1 MATDNTNTPTTKGM
15 GKEIGQ
21 SGTAIYKGIITLEEY
36 NAKMRG
42 KAGLRI
48 MDTMRRSDATV
59 RATLQVC
66 KLPILSTKWYIRPAS
81 DDEADQK
88 HARHIEREL
97 FKRNVVWHDFL
108 RECMSFF
115 DFGHSVAEKVLE
127 LTDFEGEQL
136 IGIKKIA
143 FRKQTTIQQWE
154 LSDGKP
160 GIKQLL
166 YNGTMVEIPMPK
178 LIVFTHDKEGDN
190 YEGVSLLRY
199 AYKHWDIKDKLDRI
213 NAVALEKMAVGV
225 PVIKKPADA
234 DQADLIKAR
243 EAMRQ
248 FRANEEGYQEIPVGW
263 ELEMLDMK
271 GNSTRDV
278 IPSIQYH
285 DRQITM
291 SVLAQFLTLGASDAS
306 GSRAVSSDHSKLFML
321 SEEAVA
327 KNIQQTIQDQLI
339 KPLCDMNFSD
349 MKNGYPTLEF
359 ARIGDED
366 LTVMADAVSK
376 FIAVGA
382 LTPDPES
389 EEYIRGVLHLP
400 DMPEEI
406 KKAKQKIIKEMAKA
420 PKKEMPAGDT
430 EVDDDVEEDL
440 PEEDD
445 ETKQKQKN
453 QTESELKKQQAVRAA
468 KQARQNLI
476 DTIVG

>member
-1 MATDNTNTPTTKGM
+1 MAEENTNTPTTKGM

-21 SGTAIYKGIITLEEY
+21 SGTAIYGGIITLEEY
-36 NAKMRG
+36 NSKLKG

-81 DDEADQK
+81 EDEADLK

-97 FKRNVVWHDFL
+97 MKRNVVWHDFL
-108 RECMSFF
+108 REGMTFF
-115 DFGHSVAEKVLE
+115 DFGHSVCEKTLE
-127 LTDFEGEQL
+127 IVDFEGERL
-136 IGIKKIA
+136 IGINKLA
-143 FRKQTTIQQWE
+143 FRKQTTIMQWQMD
-154 LSDGKP
+154 DGKP

-166 YNGTMVEIPMPK
+166 TTGEPVNIPMAK

-225 PVIKKPADA
+225 PVLKKPPDA
-234 DQADLIKAR
+234 DQDDLTKAR

-248 FRANEEGYQEIPVGW
+248 FRANEEGYQEIPMGW

-306 GSRAVSSDHSKLFML
+306 GSRAVSQDHSKLFLL

-327 KNIQQTIQDQLI
+327 RNIQNTVQSQLI

-366 LTVMADAVSK
+366 ISNMADAVSK
-376 FIAVGA
+376 FIAAGA

-406 KKAKQKIIKEMAKA
+406 KKRKTAEMKNP
-420 PKKEMPAGDT
+420 PKPTAT
-430 EVDDDVEEDL
+430 TPDDSATDDEKNDL
-440 PEEDD
+440 PED
-445 ETKQKQKN
+445 ETGNNSEDQKKQTKD
-453 QTESELKKQQAVRAA
+453 ELKKKNAVRAA
-468 KQARQNLI
+468 QVARKNLI
-476 DTIVG
+476 DTLVG